1 MRQHNDLN
9 RTIYLYAAV
18 LALLVDT
25 QLCHSAL
32 ALPASVEQADR
43 QTLEAWKVSAKATHV
58 GVQLTQMLDGTN
70 RALTVNPHDK
80 GAYFRR
86 AYLLGTIGC
95 TETAI
100 SDLTKALQLDTSYGP
115 AYTERAVCY
124 IDQKNYPAAMADL
137 NKAIQL
143 NPYSGDALMAR
154 GRLWLLMGKAELAL
168 QDFQRSK
175 SSGARFTPVLPGELP
190 GNFYDAPSYYI
201 GTCYEAM
208 DKPQEA
214 LKYYKATMSTQPK
227 GTMGFL
233 HRYSDQPLDV
243 KYKVSSLEGYY
254 GN

>member
-1 MRQHNDLN
+1 MRQKNDFRKGAFYTL
-9 RTIYLYAAV
+9 L
-18 LALLVDT
+18 LATLSLECCF
-25 QLCHSAL
+25 QPAW
-32 ALPASVEQADR
+32 AIPASVEQSDR
-43 QTLEAWKVSAKATHV
+43 QTLETWKASAKATHI

-70 RALTVNPHDK
+70 RALAVNPHDK
-80 GAYFRR
+80 AALFRR
-86 AYLLGTIGC
+86 AYLFGTIGC
-95 TETAI
+95 TDSAI
-100 SDLTKALQLDTSYGP
+100 SDLTKTLQLDANYAP

-124 IDQKNYPAAMADL
+124 IDQKNYPLALADL
-137 NKAIQL
+137 NRAIQL

-154 GRLWLLMGKAELAL
+154 GRLWLLMGKAEMAL
-168 QDFQRSK
+168 PDFQRSK
-175 SSGARFTPVLPGELP
+175 ANGARFTPVLPGELP

-214 LKYYKATMSTQPK
+214 LKFYKASMNTQPK

-233 HRYSDQPLDV
+233 HRYADQPLDL